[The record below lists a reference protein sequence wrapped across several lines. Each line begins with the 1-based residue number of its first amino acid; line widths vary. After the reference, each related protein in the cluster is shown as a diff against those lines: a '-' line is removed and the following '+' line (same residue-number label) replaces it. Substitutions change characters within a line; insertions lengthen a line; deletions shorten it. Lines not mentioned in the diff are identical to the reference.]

1 MAGFSFNTMSERE
14 RRMVLFGGIA
24 VVLLLIFGVVLPLD
38 RKVSQAQHRIAQK
51 TTDLAWMRENAPE
64 LAAAGPIRVAT
75 GESLLAIADRSAR
88 ESNLG
93 SSIAGSDPSG
103 TGGLRMRLEKAPF
116 DTLVAWLARLS
127 EQNGVRVESAT
138 IDGTATPGTVN
149 AAIVL
154 HTPPE

>member
-1 MAGFSFNTMSERE
+1 MAAFSFNTMSERE

-24 VVLLLIFGVVLPLD
+24 AVVLLVFGVVLPLD
-38 RKVSQAQHRIAQK
+38 QKVSQAQKRIAQK
-51 TTDLAWMRENAPE
+51 TADLAWMRENGPE
-64 LAAAGPIRVAT
+64 LAAAGPVHVAT

-103 TGGLRMRLEKAPF
+103 NGGLRMRLDKAPF
-116 DTLVAWLARLS
+116 DNLIAWLAQLS
-127 EQNGVRVESAT
+127 QHNGIRVESAT
-138 IDGTATPGTVN
+138 IDSTGTPGTVN

-154 HTPPE
+154 HTASE

>member
-1 MAGFSFNTMSERE
+1 MAGLSFNTMTERE
-14 RRMVLFGGIA
+14 RRMVLVGGIV
-24 VVLLLIFGVVLPLD
+24 VVLLLVFGVILPLD
-38 RKVSQAQHRIAQK
+38 QKVAQAQKRITQK
-51 TTDLAWMRENAPE
+51 TTDLAWMRENGPE
-64 LAAAGPIRVAT
+64 LAAAPPVRAAT

-116 DTLVAWLARLS
+116 DTLVTWLARLS
-127 EQNGVRVESAT
+127 DQNGVRVQSAT
-138 IDGTATPGTVN
+138 IDSTGTPGTVN

-154 HTPPE
+154 QTPSE

>member
-1 MAGFSFNTMSERE
+1 VQA
-14 RRMVLFGGIA
+14 
-24 VVLLLIFGVVLPLD
+24 
-38 RKVSQAQHRIAQK
+38 RKRLAQK
-51 TTDLAWMRENAPE
+51 TTDLAWMREVGPE
-64 LAAAGPIRVAT
+64 LAASGPIRVAT
-75 GESLLAIADRSAR
+75 GQSLLAIADQSAR

-116 DTLVAWLARLS
+116 DTLVTWLARLS
-127 EQNGVRVESAT
+127 TQNGVRVESAT
-138 IDGTATPGTVN
+138 IDSTGTPGTVN